1 MLFLDINSLY
11 LGALHYWSMDT
22 SITDTF
28 GKPINA
34 SFVTGVANK
43 AITEFGWRTLTTFSA
58 LNEFSVS
65 LWVNINEE
73 GFLFRIPR
81 LNVSYETNFGLEL
94 YITPYNKSC
103 SYLLQYKWP
112 MNIFLHIAIVSQDTE
127 PYLKLYKNSK
137 LQTPYNTKENKCL
150 SKVEDLVDVFSGKT
164 YDDLA
169 IWSKRLSTWDIERI
183 FNRYGKSISYGL
195 TYFCITNI

>member
-1 MLFLDINSLY
+1 MENTNNV
-11 LGALHYWSMDT
+11 LG
-22 SITDTF
+22 IQ
-28 GKPINA
+28 K
-34 SFVTGVANK
+34 
-43 AITEFGWRTLTTFSA
+43 
-58 LNEFSVS
+58 EFSVS
-65 LWVNINEE
+65 MWVNIAEE

-81 LNVSYETNFGLEL
+81 LNVSYETNSGLEL

-137 LQTPYNTKENKCL
+137 LQTPYNSKENKCL
-150 SKVEDLVDVFSGKT
+150 SKVEDLVDVFSGGT
-164 YDDLA
+164 YDDFA

-183 FNRYGKSISYGL
+183 FYRYGKSISLY
-195 TYFCITNI
+195 

>member
-81 LNVSYETNFGLEL
+81 LNVSYETNTGLEL

-127 PYLKLYKNSK
+127 PYLKLYKNGNLHTRYNFTESK
-137 LQTPYNTKENKCL
+137 CSGEVGN
-150 SKVEDLVDVFSGKT
+150 LVDVFSGKT
-164 YDDLA
+164 YDDFA
-169 IWSKRLSTWDIERI
+169 IWSKRLSISDIFWIFERYCK
-183 FNRYGKSISYGL
+183 FISY
-195 TYFCITNI
+195 